1 MHNQVEMNIN
11 TPIAKHS
18 FSENPLWQN
27 LIAYPHFEVEQLTND
42 SLFWQMATQHP
53 FYTVQKIDKG
63 IAVANFYHEPIILQ
77 NNFLGNRLFLKPNR
91 TYSVSLTYQSHINLI
106 LGLYTPNTHQPVL
119 FWVLKPSEKIAVCH
133 EPFEIPSHLEGVP
146 LHLKIIIPDTQTK
159 RVLLHEI
166 AVIDH
171 KATHL
176 PEVTVGIVT
185 YNRKDHISELLEQI
199 QQLVYPAEKINVVV
213 VDNASIDGTEK
224 ILAEKY
230 SWATVIRNQEN
241 LGGSGGF
248 NTFFKHLLALDK
260 PTPYAWLIDD
270 DAKINQYTLLQLIRI
285 ITQDEHTAI
294 AGSVMMDLE
303 QPTVAYEAGG
313 SLFPSSFGWKANLL
327 QAEIQ
332 HLTHIQ
338 EQTWDV
344 GYIGAYSLAF
354 RTDVLNK
361 AGIWR
366 NYFLH
371 VDDSEWCYRVQRT
384 TGKKAVVVLD
394 SFIWHV
400 LQGVRKPFTA
410 LRYYE
415 TRNFLNYFGYYG
427 QRKAVLKVLLQCVR
441 FGMRQ
446 LVIKR
451 DDLCQF
457 HLIGIDDFF
466 AGHYGKK
473 ELARNAQR
481 VTEVI
486 AVIDEYERV
495 KKKKPKRIFLVREI
509 NEYANDGKDH
519 ETAII
524 QAIRKYSPKTK
535 IIEAGFHLAPHHMPS
550 LGDSILPLSHH
561 PRRLVRLFQQTWK
574 IFVHQEGIVIL
585 PFWNEGIIANN
596 LATLTAVYEN
606 HGYSMYWRQ
615 RWGITKT
622 MVSMG
627 LRTFGWGIKI
637 FRRKYDPDAAQE
649 KLYTEV

>member
-1 MHNQVEMNIN
+1 MNTN
-11 TPIAKHS
+11 TQITKHS
-18 FSENPLWQN
+18 FSESPLWQN
-27 LIAYPHFEVEQLTND
+27 LIAYPHFEVDHLTND
-42 SLFWQMATQHP
+42 SLFWQMTTQHP

-63 IAVANFYHEPIILQ
+63 IAIANFYHEPIILQ
-77 NNFLGNRLFLKPNR
+77 NNFLGNRLFLKSNH
-91 TYSVSLTYQSHINLI
+91 TYSVSLTYQSHIKLI
-106 LGLYTPNTHQPVL
+106 LGLYAPNTHQPVL

-133 EPFEIPSHLEGVP
+133 EPFEIPVHLADVP

-159 RVLLHEI
+159 KVFLHEI

-171 KATHL
+171 KATDL
-176 PEVTVGIVT
+176 PEVTIGMVT
-185 YNRKDHISELLEQI
+185 YNRKDHVSELLEQI
-199 QQLVYPAEKINVVV
+199 QRLVYPAEKIKVVV
-213 VDNASIDGTEK
+213 INNASIDGTETV
-224 ILAEKY
+224 LAEKFP
-230 SWATVIRNQEN
+230 WATVIHNQEN

-248 NTFFKHLLALDK
+248 NTFLKYLLTLDV

-270 DAKINQYTLLQLIRI
+270 DAKINQYTLLQLARV

-303 QPTVAYEAGG
+303 KPTVAYEAGG
-313 SLFPSSFGWKANLL
+313 HLFQSSFGWKANLL

-344 GYIGAYSLAF
+344 GYVAAYSLLF

-394 SFIWHV
+394 SFIWHI
-400 LQGVRKPFTA
+400 LQGVRKPFTT

-415 TRNFLNYFGYYG
+415 TRNFLNYFAYYG
-427 QRKAVLKVLLQCVR
+427 QRKAVAKVLLQCVR
-441 FGMRQ
+441 FSLRQ

-451 DDLCQF
+451 NDLYQF
-457 HLIGIDDFF
+457 HLTGIADFF
-466 AGHYGKK
+466 EGHYGKK
-473 ELARNAQR
+473 ELARSAQR
-481 VTEVI
+481 VMDVI

-495 KKKKPKRIFLVREI
+495 KKKKPKRIFLVREM
-509 NEYANDGKDH
+509 NDYVNDGIDY
-519 ETAII
+519 ETAIM

-535 IIEAGFHLAPHHMPS
+535 IIETGFHLESYMPS
-550 LGDSILPLSHH
+550 RGDKILLLAHH

-606 HGYSMYWRQ
+606 HGFSMYWCE
-615 RWGITKT
+615 RWKLVKSVVNI
-622 MVSMG
+622 G
-627 LRTFGWGIKI
+627 LRTISWGAKI

-649 KLYTEV
+649 KLYTEI